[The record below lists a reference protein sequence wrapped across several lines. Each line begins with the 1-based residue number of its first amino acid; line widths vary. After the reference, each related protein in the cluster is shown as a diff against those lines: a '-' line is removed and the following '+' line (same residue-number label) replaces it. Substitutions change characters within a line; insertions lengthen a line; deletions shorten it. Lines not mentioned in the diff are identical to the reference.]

1 MANRIETPDLAAAIA
16 SADHWLV
23 LILTGT
29 LVAVTMFLHFEAL
42 ERMNH
47 SISHWRLKQRTR
59 VLELVAWIMMLHLA
73 EIWIFGIGLFAAV
86 QFPQLGYIAGA
97 EPLKLLDAIY
107 MSAVT
112 FTTVGYGDLA
122 PKGPIRLILAVESLA
137 GLVLITWSAS
147 FTYLEMQRYWR
158 PR

>member
-1 MANRIETPDLAAAIA
+1 MANRIETLDLLSAIV

-23 LILTGT
+23 VLITGV
-29 LVAVTMFLHFEAL
+29 LAVTTMFMHYEAL

-59 VLELVAWIMMLHLA
+59 VLELVVWIVALHIA
-73 EIWIFGIGLFAAV
+73 EIWIFGVGLYAAV
-86 QFPQLGYIAGA
+86 QFPDLGYIAGA

-122 PKGPIRLILAVESLA
+122 PKGPIRLILAVESLI